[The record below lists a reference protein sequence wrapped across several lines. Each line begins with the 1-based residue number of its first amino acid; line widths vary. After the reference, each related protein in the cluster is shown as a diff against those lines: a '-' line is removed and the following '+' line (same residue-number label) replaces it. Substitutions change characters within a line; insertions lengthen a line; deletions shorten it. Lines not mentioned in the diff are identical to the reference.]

1 MTVRDYLPERL
12 DLGPPRRKL
21 LGFMCIALALALA
34 GGLALLAGQSW
45 GWAVLIVFALC
56 ALAFAMMLLDSV
68 GLRLDREGF
77 AIRTL
82 WRDKRR
88 DWTQVS
94 EFTILDVQGARMIM
108 FDDFTKEGRLLANAN
123 RIILGRGEAIP
134 AAVTRGR
141 LEDVCDA
148 LNEFRN
154 RALAQQQQQ
163 Q

>member
-1 MTVRDYLPERL
+1 VTVRDYLPDRL

-21 LGFMCIALALALA
+21 VGLICISLALAGAGALALA
-34 GGLALLAGQSW
+34 AGQSW
-45 GWAVLIVFALC
+45 GWAPLILFALS

-88 DWTQVS
+88 AWTQVS

-108 FDDFTKEGRLLANAN
+108 FDDFTKQGPLLANAN

-134 AAVTRGR
+134 AAVVRGR
-141 LEDVCDA
+141 MEDVCDT

>member
-1 MTVRDYLPERL
+1 VTVKDYLPDRL

-21 LGFMCIALALALA
+21 LGFLCLSLAGVGAGALALM
-34 GGLALLAGQSW
+34 AGQSW
-45 GWAVLIVFALC
+45 GWLPIILFALC
-56 ALAFAMMLLDSV
+56 ALVFAMMLLDGV

-88 DWTQVS
+88 AWTQVS
-94 EFTILDVQGARMIM
+94 EFAILDVQGARMIM
-108 FDDFTKEGRLLANAN
+108 FDDFTQQGRILANAN

-134 AAVTRGR
+134 AVIARGR

-154 RALAQQQQQ
+154 RALEQQQQQ